1 MVTDESVAEFISLTS
16 ASDDEAK
23 GYLEMAG
30 GNLQQALGLFFEMG
44 GGSPALGPSPSPA
57 PAASA
62 THQPVIDADVAAEVA
77 AAAAAAGIDT
87 GPLEDAH
94 MAAEEEVRAPLPA
107 YQDQII
113 NPELE
118 HRRMQE
124 QMAADSAAMFRRMS
138 FDRGGDSAG
147 AGSGTGEE
155 QQDEQMGEGK
165 AINKL
170 FAPPEYNEG
179 SSYYDTI
186 EKAKAEGKWV
196 LVNIQQAEVFASHT
210 LNRDVWSDDTIKD
223 IITGSFLFW
232 QRDDKSAEGDQFCH
246 YHQCGHQLPHI
257 CVIDPRTGRRVK
269 NWDGRKW
276 VESHAAAEYLFGF
289 LDQFSMS
296 RSPPS
301 MSPTASPVMHPKAS
315 PPDPSQIQLHGFE
328 DMEVEGVETK
338 EEPVPA
344 LPEEPAEGTEHLK
357 VSFRLPSGQRV
368 ARRFRPDDRLEQMF
382 VVAAALTEKPTEKV
396 DLATQFPTR
405 SLREVEGGLSTL
417 IKDAKVAGNLLLV
430 NIRSCPHL
438 RGREHVPQ
446 FHSTLVDS
454 SDILQHAPQT
464 CANTNRTCRN

>member
-1 MVTDESVAEFISLTS
+1 
-16 ASDDEAK
+16 
-23 GYLEMAG
+23 MAG
-30 GNLQQALGLFFEMG
+30 GNLQQALSLFFEMG
-44 GGSPALGPSPSPA
+44 GSSSPALGPVPA
-57 PAASA
+57 PAAPSGA
-62 THQPVIDADVAAEVA
+62 PASQPIIDADVAAEVA

-87 GPLEDAH
+87 GPLEDAQ
-94 MAAEEEVRAPLPA
+94 MAGEEEVRAPLPS

-113 NPELE
+113 NPEHE

-138 FDRGGDSAG
+138 FDRGGDPAGVGAG
-147 AGSGTGEE
+147 AGAGEE
-155 QQDEQMGEGK
+155 QDDEQMGEGK

-170 FAPPEYNEG
+170 FAPPEYNEA
-179 SSYYDTI
+179 SSYYETI

-301 MSPTASPVMHPKAS
+301 MSPVASPTMHPKAS
-315 PPDPSQIQLHGFE
+315 PDSQIQLHGLD
-328 DMEVEGVETK
+328 DMEVEGATNE
-338 EEPVPA
+338 EPEPVPA
-344 LPEEPAEGTEHLK
+344 MPEEPAESAEAVK
-357 VSFRLPSGQRV
+357 VSLRLPSGQRV
-368 ARRFRPDDRLEQMF
+368 TRRFRPDDQLEQIF

-405 SLREVEGGLSTL
+405 SLREVEGGLSIL
-417 IKDAKVAGNLLLV
+417 IRDAKVAGNLLMV
-430 NIRSCPHL
+430 NIKSCPVL
-438 RGREHVPQ
+438 MWLCAS
-446 FHSTLVDS
+446 FSFAMALSLVLD
-454 SDILQHAPQT
+454 H
-464 CANTNRTCRN
+464 

>member
-1 MVTDESVAEFISLTS
+1 LARQYEKPGAWTVPQARMITDEAVAEFISLTS
-16 ASDDEAK
+16 VGDEEAK

-30 GNLQQALGLFFEMG
+30 GNLQQALSLYFEMG
-44 GGSPALGPSPSPA
+44 ASSSPALGPSPP

-62 THQPVIDADVAAEVA
+62 DQPAQPVVDADVAAEVA

-87 GPLEDAH
+87 GSMEDAK
-94 MAAEEEVRAPLPA
+94 MAEAEVRAPLPA

-113 NPELE
+113 NPDFE

-124 QMAADSAAMFRRMS
+124 QMAADSAAMFHRMS
-138 FDRGGDSAG
+138 FDRADPRVG
-147 AGSGTGEE
+147 ASEE
-155 QQDEQMGEGK
+155 PDADEQMGEGK

-170 FAPPEYNEG
+170 FAPPEYNEAG
-179 SSYYDTI
+179 SYYQTI

-223 IITGSFLFW
+223 IILGSFLFW

-246 YHQCGHQLPHI
+246 YHSCGHQLPHI

-301 MSPTASPVMHPKAS
+301 QSPVASPSMHPQAA
-315 PPDPSQIQLHGFE
+315 PPDPSDIQLHGLN
-328 DMEVEGVETK
+328 DMEVDAGSPK
-338 EEPVPA
+338 ESVPA
-344 LPEEPAEGTEHLK
+344 LPEEPPEGEEHLK
-357 VSFRLPSGQRV
+357 VSLRLPSGQRV
-368 ARRFRPDDRLEQMF
+368 TRRFRPEDHLEQMF
-382 VVAAALTEKPTEKV
+382 IVAAALAETSTQKV
-396 DLATQFPTR
+396 DLATQFPKR
-405 SLREVEGGLSTL
+405 SLREVEGGLSIT
-417 IKDAKVAGNLLLV
+417 IKDAKVAGNLLVV
-430 NIRSCPHL
+430 NVQP
-438 RGREHVPQ
+438 
-446 FHSTLVDS
+446 
-454 SDILQHAPQT
+454 
-464 CANTNRTCRN
+464 